1 MANANDL
8 AIGAA
13 LGQRHNRIFHPI
25 YFVNKLLNEA
35 QQNYTTTEK
44 EQLAV
49 VYAMD
54 KFRAYILG
62 YEVICHTDHVAIRYL
77 LSKKDAKPRLIR

>member
-1 MANANDL
+1 MANASDL

-25 YFVNKLLNEA
+25 YFVSKLLNEA

-44 EQLAV
+44 ELLAV
-49 VYAMD
+49 VYAMENSEPTFSD
-54 KFRAYILG
+54 TKSSATRTTQQSG
-62 YEVICHTDHVAIRYL
+62 ICSARRMQNL
-77 LSKKDAKPRLIR
+77 A